1 MACLR
6 AVVVAGVLARAGL
19 ASAAEPKP
27 ALPIAAHGGTAV
39 IQLDAMGGDS
49 DAAFTLYIQNTGDQ
63 PIAVVPTVLGIS
75 ELDKADSPA
84 LRRMID
90 APPRVGTPVELT
102 GAAPT
107 AIRVALPALDTPG
120 IYEVETELA
129 DRDRRRAPVIIKTI
143 VYRRRSW
150 IWAALWIALGALI
163 AFGARLYI
171 DGGAKR
177 LQLRRR
183 IALLLQQI
191 GAVRG
196 HAKGDATTAAA
207 RALELDVEDRR
218 RYARWGGSVE
228 DIKCAIDRAEL
239 RLALLGDIIDAANQL
254 ERLESGRQPAI
265 RKALDDALA
274 AVRVDPGDEA
284 VLKAKRT
291 EVAQL
296 GLIAAWRD
304 QLASDLAR
312 LDGQVALRLPG
323 AGAELGA
330 KLRELAG
337 TLAEIHVELTCD
349 RLDAA
354 AALLD
359 VLRPKLLEAS
369 AGELAALVTGVLPG
383 VDAAP
388 WALAVADIT
397 AALADARDA
406 AKPWPA
412 RWTAF
417 QTAQDRYITSAVTGL
432 VVLARR
438 LAEADHQRA
447 ARMIAIA
454 SELEAALK
462 DPAAAAALY
471 DARRREIE
479 LAAAPVARGV
489 AGPEPAVAPRMWLP
503 IALGGGVA
511 KPDAAAARQVVMLD
525 RAVTWTSVMV
535 NAAILAIAVA
545 SGVKALWLDDLA
557 WGAHGASLNAFLWGA
572 GVQVAGNAF
581 AGLAALRSRLG
592 TAAAG

>member
-6 AVVVAGVLARAGL
+6 AVVVAGVLARAGM
-19 ASAAEPKP
+19 ASAAGDKS

-39 IQLDAMGGDS
+39 TQIEPMAGDA
-49 DAAFTLYIQNTGDQ
+49 DAALTLYVQNTSDQ
-63 PIAVVPTVLGIS
+63 PISVVPTVLWIS
-75 ELDKADSPA
+75 ELDKADAPA
-84 LRRMID
+84 VRRMVD
-90 APPRVGTPVELT
+90 ARPVVGTPVELT

-107 AIRVALPALDTPG
+107 AIRIALPALDTPG
-120 IYEVETELA
+120 IYEIQTELV
-129 DRDRRRAPVIIKTI
+129 DRDRGHAPVIVKTI

-196 HAKGDATTAAA
+196 HAKGDATMAAA

-397 AALADARDA
+397 AALADARDV

-432 VVLARR
+432 VVLAKR

-535 NAAILAIAVA
+535 NVAILAIAVA